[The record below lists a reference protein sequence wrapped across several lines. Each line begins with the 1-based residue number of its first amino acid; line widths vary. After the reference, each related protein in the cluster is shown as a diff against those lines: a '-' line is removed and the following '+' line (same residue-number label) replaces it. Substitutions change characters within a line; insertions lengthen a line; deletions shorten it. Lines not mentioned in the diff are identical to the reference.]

1 MATIVLSAVGSAV
14 GAGFGGTVLGLS
26 GAVIGRAVGATLGR
40 VIDQRLLG
48 AGSRAVETGRVDRFR
63 LMAASEGTAIGRV
76 WGRTRVGGQV
86 IWATRFAESAT
97 TTGGGKGSP
106 SPKVTEY
113 SYTVSLAVALCEGE
127 IAGVGRVWVDG
138 VEVAREDLPMRVY
151 AGSEDQVPDA
161 KIEAVEGAG
170 MAPAYRGVAY
180 VVFEDLPLAPYGN
193 RVPQFSFEVIR
204 AAAGAG
210 EAAPVLAD
218 AVRAV
223 ALMPGTGEYALA
235 TTPVHYSDG
244 PGVAR
249 SANVHTPGG
258 RTDFSVALDQL
269 GMELPGCGS
278 VSLVIGWFGDDLRC
292 GHCSVKPKVEQT
304 GAEGQGMAWR
314 AGGITRAEAET
325 VPRLDGQ
332 PVYGGTPAD
341 GSVVE
346 AIRALND
353 AGQAVMVYPF
363 VLMEQLAGNAR
374 PDPYGGNEQAAL
386 PWRGRITLEVAP
398 GRAGSGDGTAGA
410 EAEVAAFFGNVQ
422 PGDFAIAGD
431 EVTYSGVAEDWGY
444 RRFVLHCAWLAKLAG
459 GVEAFCLGS
468 EMRGLSRVRGVAGYP
483 FAEAMRT
490 LAADARGIL
499 GDAVQ
504 ITYAADWSEYG
515 SWMTAEG
522 DLCFPLD
529 TLWADENIDFIG
541 IDNYLPVSDW
551 RDDPEQADAGWGSIY
566 DIDYLKAGIAGGE
579 YFDWYYETEAAA
591 DIQRRTPIEDGAYG
605 EPWVFRAKDIRG
617 WWENGHFERPGGV
630 RAEVATP
637 WLPRS
642 KPIRFTE
649 IGCAAINKGTN
660 QPNRF
665 LDPKSS
671 ESGLPRASTGIRD
684 DLIQQQYL
692 RAMAGF
698 WTDPANNPVSEL
710 YGAPMVDFDR
720 AHVWAWD
727 ARPFPAFPND
737 RDVWSDGENHA
748 CGHWITG
755 RATAQALGPVVRE
768 LCAGAGVT
776 AVDSSRLHGLL
787 RGYTVDQVDSVRAM
801 LQPMMLTY
809 GFEAVERE
817 GALRFR
823 LRDGVAAIA
832 LDEGRLALSDGM
844 ESAVEAQR
852 AAEAEAAGRVRL
864 THVVAGADYETK
876 TAEAVFPGAA
886 QIPVSGS
893 EVALVLTGA
902 EGRQVVERWLAE
914 SRVARDTLK
923 FALPPSR
930 MRLGAGDVV
939 RLRGLDWRI
948 DRVEGGEGQLI
959 EAVRVEPAVYNP
971 SDAVEE
977 RIVPRPFTPPVPVY
991 PLLLDLPLLRGDEV
1005 PWAPHLA
1012 VTATPWPGTVACYSA
1027 TQDAGY
1033 ALNKLLP
1040 AASVIGETLSALD
1053 AASAGLWDRGAALR
1067 VKVYGGGLS
1076 SAAPLDVLNGANV
1089 ALIGDG
1095 SSDNWEVFQFQK
1107 AVLVAPDTYDL
1118 SLRLRGQAGSDA
1130 ILPEVWPVGSR
1141 FVLFDGAAVQ
1151 IDLAL
1156 SARGLA
1162 RHYRIGAA
1170 ARPYD
1175 DPSYVHEVA
1184 AFQGIGLRPYAP
1196 CHLSV
1201 EADGSGG
1208 VTLRWI
1214 RRTRIDGDSWQGV
1227 EVPMGED
1234 REAYLV
1240 RVIADGQILREES
1253 VGAPE
1258 WTYLPAA
1265 QSADGIA
1272 GAYTL
1277 AVAQVSD
1284 SFGPGPFAEIA
1295 LGG

>member
-1 MATIVLSAVGSAV
+1 MNDFVTKTLVEAEVTASTSTLRVLR
-14 GAGFGGTVLGLS
+14 S
-26 GAVIGRAVGATLGR
+26 GAVWLASATPQAIDEFLGGLSDETLLALPWLFEFWALPHQLPPEGAWRSWVIMGGR
-40 VIDQRLLG
+40 G
-48 AGSRAVETGRVDRFR
+48 AGKTRAG
-63 LMAASEGTAIGRV
+63 
-76 WGRTRVGGQV
+76 
-86 IWATRFAESAT
+86 AE
-97 TTGGGKGSP
+97 
-106 SPKVTEY
+106 
-113 SYTVSLAVALCEGE
+113 
-127 IAGVGRVWVDG
+127 WVR
-138 VEVAREDLPMRVY
+138 A
-151 AGSEDQVPDA
+151 Q
-161 KIEAVEGAG
+161 VEGAR
-170 MAPAYRGVAY
+170 PR
-180 VVFEDLPLAPYGN
+180 D
-193 RVPQFSFEVIR
+193 
-204 AAAGAG
+204 AGA
-210 EAAPVLAD
+210 AQ
-218 AVRAV
+218 RV
-223 ALMPGTGEYALA
+223 AL
-235 TTPVHYSDG
+235 
-244 PGVAR
+244 VAE
-249 SANVHTPGG
+249 TI
-258 RTDFSVALDQL
+258 DQAREV
-269 GMELPGCGS
+269 M
-278 VSLVIGWFGDDLRC
+278 VFGD
-292 GHCSVKPKVEQT
+292 S
-304 GAEGQGMAWR
+304 
-314 AGGITRAEAET
+314 GILACTPPDRRPQWHATRK
-325 VPRLDGQ
+325 RLIW
-332 PVYGGTPAD
+332 P
-341 GSVVE
+341 
-346 AIRALND
+346 N
-353 AGQAVMVYPF
+353 
-363 VLMEQLAGNAR
+363 
-374 PDPYGGNEQAAL
+374 
-386 PWRGRITLEVAP
+386 
-398 GRAGSGDGTAGA
+398 GA
-410 EAEVAAFFGNVQ
+410 EA
-422 PGDFAIAGD
+422 
-431 EVTYSGVAEDWGY
+431 
-444 RRFVLHCAWLAKLAG
+444 
-459 GVEAFCLGS
+459 
-468 EMRGLSRVRGVAGYP
+468 
-483 FAEAMRT
+483 
-490 LAADARGIL
+490 IL
-499 GDAVQ
+499 FSAH
-504 ITYAADWSEYG
+504 
-515 SWMTAEG
+515 
-522 DLCFPLD
+522 
-529 TLWADENIDFIG
+529 
-541 IDNYLPVSDW
+541 
-551 RDDPEQADAGWGSIY
+551 DPESLRGPQFDA
-566 DIDYLKAGIAGGE
+566 A
-579 YFDWYYETEAAA
+579 
-591 DIQRRTPIEDGAYG
+591 
-605 EPWVFRAKDIRG
+605 WVD
-617 WWENGHFERPGGV
+617 
-630 RAEVATP
+630 
-637 WLPRS
+637 
-642 KPIRFTE
+642 E

-776 AVDSSRLHGLL
+776 AVDTSRLHGLL
-787 RGYTVDQVDSVRAM
+787 RGYTVDQVDSVRAI

-844 ESAVEAQR
+844 ESAIEAQR

-864 THVVAGADYETK
+864 THVAAGADYEAK
-876 TAEAVFPGAA
+876 TAEAVFPGTA

-923 FALPPSR
+923 FSLPPSR

-1040 AASVIGETLSALD
+1040 APSVIGETLSALD

-1130 ILPEVWPVGSR
+1130 IMPEVWPVGSR
-1141 FVLFDGAAVQ
+1141 FVLFDGAAAQ

-1162 RHYRIGAA
+1162 RHYLIGAA

-1196 CHLSV
+1196 CHLSAG
-1201 EADGSGG
+1201 ADGSGG

-1227 EVPMGED
+1227 EVPLGED
-1234 REAYLV
+1234 RQAYLV

-1253 VGAPE
+1253 VGTPE
-1258 WTYLPAA
+1258 WTYAPAA

-1272 GAYTL
+1272 GTYTL